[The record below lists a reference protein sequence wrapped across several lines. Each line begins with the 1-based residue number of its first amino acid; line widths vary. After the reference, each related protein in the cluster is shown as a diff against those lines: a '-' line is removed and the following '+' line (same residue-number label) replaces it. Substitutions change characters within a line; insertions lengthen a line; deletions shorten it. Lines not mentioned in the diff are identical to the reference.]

1 MVLVGIVAGAIL
13 VAAPQVQN
21 FAIKPYFWVLI
32 AVGLFDGGIYLL
44 GRTAPG
50 QMLTMGARLA
60 GFVFRDRDDGGYSN
74 RRRRAGSV
82 FLILRRFNCRVQ
94 APNIV
99 CRSRRPPKRDRSWP
113 RPAAAYWRGGH
124 RTSPTCE

>member
-1 MVLVGIVAGAIL
+1 MTVDRIFFVYMVLVGIAAGAIL

-32 AVGLFDGGIYLL
+32 AVGLFDGGLYLL

-60 GFVFRDRDDGGYSN
+60 GFVFGIVMMVVIPTI
-74 RRRRAGSV
+74 AGAPV
-82 FLILRRFNCRVQ
+82 RFF
-94 APNIV
+94 
-99 CRSRRPPKRDRSWP
+99 
-113 RPAAAYWRGGH
+113 
-124 RTSPTCE
+124 